1 MSVAPWPIL
10 APVRG
15 RIHGAMTLSA
25 LSALMALGALLL
37 IALSAGRPMLADTA
51 PPWPP
56 LLAAAGC
63 TLAALALRLAAFGQS
78 HRAAFRL
85 ELILR
90 RRLAAHIATLPMG
103 RVQQIG
109 PAALAKVMQ
118 DDVKALHVF
127 VADAT
132 PLYARAVVMPVATA
146 AVLALLDWRYAAAAL
161 GVAICGGLVL
171 ALAMRD
177 GAALT
182 RAYNDARERVA
193 AAVTEFVQAM
203 PVVRTF
209 DTGRDSFSRY
219 QQALEAYL
227 EMLILW
233 YRRSGL
239 AARASLAIL
248 APLPT
253 LAALLAVG
261 LWGGGEREPEIWIA
275 ALLAG
280 TGLAEAMMPA
290 MALRHMVARAGLSAA
305 RIVEVLAEPSLPAVG
320 EDSDPAAL
328 PRDMTVG
335 FEAVSFGYAQAGG
348 RVLTDLSFTAAP
360 GTVTAL
366 VGPSGAGKS
375 TVAALLCR
383 FHDPD
388 AGRITIGGIDLRD
401 LPPDR
406 LATLVGFVFQ
416 DAFLFA
422 GSVADNI
429 RLGRPEAD
437 MAAVMAAARA
447 ARAHDFVEA
456 LPQGYETPVGE
467 RGVMLS
473 GGERQRITIARAL
486 LLDRPILVL
495 DEATAFADAENEAAL
510 MAGLAALMQGRTVII
525 IAHRLSTIRGAD
537 RILVL
542 DRGRLVEAGT
552 HGLLAASDGL
562 YARLWRA
569 HERAGSWV
577 IGTGDAV

>member
-1 MSVAPWPIL
+1 MTVAPWPVL

-15 RIHGAMTLSA
+15 RIRVAMVLSA
-25 LSALMALGALLL
+25 LSALAALGALLL
-37 IALSAGRPMLADTA
+37 IAGAAIRPMLADGGS
-51 PPWPP
+51 PWPP
-56 LLAAAGC
+56 LLLAAC
-63 TLAALALRLAAFGQS
+63 STLAALTLRLAAFGQS

-85 ELILR
+85 ELMLR
-90 RRLAAHIATLPMG
+90 RRLAAHVATLPMG

-132 PLYARAVVMPVATA
+132 PLYARAVVMPLATMA
-146 AVLALLDWRYAAAAL
+146 ALIVLGWHYAAAAL
-161 GVAICGGLVL
+161 AVALAGILVM
-171 ALAMRD
+171 AVAMRD

-182 RAYNDARERVA
+182 SAYNAARERVA

-209 DTGRDSFSRY
+209 DTGQVSFGRY
-219 QQALEAYL
+219 QRALEAYL

-253 LAALLAVG
+253 LAALLAAG
-261 LWGGGEREPEIWIA
+261 LWGRGEAAPGVWLA
-275 ALLAG
+275 ALLVG
-280 TGLAEAMMPA
+280 TGLAEAVMPV

-305 RIVEVLAEPSLPAVG
+305 RIAEVLAEPPLPAAGDEAGLVV
-320 EDSDPAAL
+320 P
-328 PRDMTVG
+328 PRDTTVR
-335 FEAVSFGYAQAGG
+335 FEAVCFGYAGG
-348 RVLTDLSFTAAP
+348 GTRVIKDLSFTAAP
-360 GTVTAL
+360 GSVTAL

-375 TVAALLCR
+375 TVATLLCR

-388 AGRITIGGIDLRD
+388 AGRITIGGVDLRN
-401 LPPDR
+401 LPPDH

-416 DAFLFA
+416 DPVLFS

-437 MAAVMAAARA
+437 MADVVTAARA
-447 ARAHDFVEA
+447 ARAHDFIQA
-456 LPQGYETPVGE
+456 LPRGYDTPVGE
-467 RGVMLS
+467 RGVTLS

-510 MAGLAALMQGRTVII
+510 MAGLSELMRHRTVIV
-525 IAHRLSTIRGAD
+525 IAHRLSTIRSAD

-542 DRGRLVEAGT
+542 DRGRLVEAGP
-552 HGLLAASDGL
+552 HSLLLAADGL
-562 YARLWRA
+562 YARLWCA
-569 HERAGSWV
+569 HERARNWT
-577 IGTGDAV
+577 IGAGGGA

>member
-1 MSVAPWPIL
+1 MSIAPWPVL

-15 RIHGAMTLSA
+15 RIRVAMILSA
-25 LSALMALGALLL
+25 LSALSALGALLL
-37 IALSAGRPMLADTA
+37 IAGAAIRSMLADGGS
-51 PPWPP
+51 PWPP
-56 LLAAAGC
+56 LLLAAGS
-63 TLAALALRLAAFGQS
+63 TLVALALRLAAFGQS

-85 ELILR
+85 ELMLR
-90 RRLAAHIATLPMG
+90 RRLAAHVATLPMG

-146 AVLALLDWRYAAAAL
+146 AVLIVLGWHYAAAAL
-161 GVAICGGLVL
+161 AVALAGILVM
-171 ALAMRD
+171 AVAMRD

-182 RAYNDARERVA
+182 SAYNAARERVT

-209 DTGRDSFSRY
+209 DTGQVSFGRY
-219 QQALEAYL
+219 QRALEAYL
-227 EMLILW
+227 EVLILW

-253 LAALLAVG
+253 LAALLAAG
-261 LWGGGEREPEIWIA
+261 LWGRGEEAPGIWLA
-275 ALLAG
+275 ALLVG
-280 TGLAEAMMPA
+280 TGLAEAMMPV
-290 MALRHMVARAGLSAA
+290 MALRHMVARAGLSAT
-305 RIVEVLAEPSLPAVG
+305 RIAEVLAEPPLPAAGDEADLVV
-320 EDSDPAAL
+320 P
-328 PRDMTVG
+328 PRDMTVR
-335 FEAVSFGYAQAGG
+335 FEAVCFGYADGG
-348 RVLTDLSFTAAP
+348 TRVIRDLSFTAVP
-360 GTVTAL
+360 GSVTAL

-375 TVAALLCR
+375 TVATLLCR

-388 AGRITIGGIDLRD
+388 AGRITIGGVDLRN
-401 LPPDR
+401 LSPDH
-406 LATLVGFVFQ
+406 LAALVGFVFQ
-416 DAFLFA
+416 DPVLFS

-437 MAAVMAAARA
+437 MADVMAARA
-447 ARAHDFVEA
+447 ARAHDFIQA
-456 LPQGYETPVGE
+456 LPRGYGTPVGE
-467 RGVMLS
+467 RGVTLS

-486 LLDRPILVL
+486 LLNRPILVL

-510 MAGLAALMQGRTVII
+510 MAGLSELMRHRTVIV
-525 IAHRLSTIRGAD
+525 IAHRLSTIRSAD

-542 DRGRLVEAGT
+542 DRGRLAEAGP
-552 HGLLAASDGL
+552 HGLLLAADGL

-569 HERAGSWV
+569 HERARNWT
-577 IGTGDAV
+577 IGAGGAA